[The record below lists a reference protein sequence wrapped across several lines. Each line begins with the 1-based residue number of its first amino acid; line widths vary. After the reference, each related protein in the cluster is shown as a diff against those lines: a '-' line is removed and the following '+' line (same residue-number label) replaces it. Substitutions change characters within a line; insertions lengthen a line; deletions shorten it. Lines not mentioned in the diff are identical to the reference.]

1 MRIDLLKKSTGVALT
16 LLMLGCAG
24 KNAEPAKSAEPVQTA
39 APAPTPDD
47 LQILR
52 EKIRADKKL
61 LVAANMELT
70 EAEAKGFWPIY
81 DAYQKD
87 LHAINLRIAAQLE
100 SYADDLRNGTLTDA
114 GAKKLI
120 DESVSIEQAEADL
133 KPRHAPQLG
142 KLLPARKVARYL
154 QIENKI
160 RAVVRYDLAT
170 GVPLVE

>member
-16 LLMLGCAG
+16 LLMLGCAA
-24 KNAEPAKSAEPVQTA
+24 KNAAPSRSAEPVQTAPPAPTA

-61 LVAANMELT
+61 LVAANMELS
-70 EAEAKGFWPIY
+70 EAEAQGFWPIY

-87 LHAINLRIAAQLE
+87 LNAINLRIAAQLE
-100 SYADDLRNGTLTDA
+100 SYAADLRSGTLTEA
-114 GAKKLI
+114 GVKKLI

-133 KPRHAPQLG
+133 KPRYAPKLS
-142 KLLPARKVARYL
+142 KLLPF
-154 QIENKI
+154 
-160 RAVVRYDLAT
+160 
-170 GVPLVE
+170 